1 MPFKHNN
8 IVETRVLEVR
18 ELGGPGKRR
27 WKEILVEYPE
37 ISFGPGQFVMIRM
50 DCGPTCWAYPY
61 MLQKRTDQGFAV
73 CAVEHSSLYEAQPGT
88 PLVVWGANG
97 RAVRPG
103 ADTVVLSQSATWLDR
118 KSVV

>member
-8 IVETRVLEVR
+8 IVETHVLEVR

-61 MLQKRTDQGFAV
+61 MLQKRTDQGFIPV
-73 CAVEHSSLYEAQPGT
+73 
-88 PLVVWGANG
+88 
-97 RAVRPG
+97 
-103 ADTVVLSQSATWLDR
+103 
-118 KSVV
+118 